1 MASDKAQ
8 ELLALSRT
16 LEWDFPSSAGRP
28 LRTPDPQLLERRHD
42 FAAAARALDAESAT
56 ELAAN
61 TWRLW
66 MAARDI
72 SGGRAFLAEVLDAGD
87 AEPTAA
93 RAIALYGDGLFAFW
107 EGARGA
113 CRGRNEDALGVAQTT
128 ADEQALVLA
137 HLGLSRALLDDGDYT
152 AAGEHAAAARG
163 GAARFGDAMEQ
174 GALHMH
180 AQATR
185 LAGDYDAAAGLF
197 AESLALNR
205 RLDAQGMVDVELH
218 NLGHVEVHRG
228 NVGAAERYFS
238 ETTYADDEYGEAMR
252 RLNDAA
258 IAFLRGDLESAG
270 SSLDAAEAAF
280 AGTAMEAAA
289 VDDRFELE
297 WLRDQLTCAA
307 S

>member
-1 MASDKAQ
+1 VTPDHAQ
-8 ELLALSRT
+8 ELLVVSRT

-42 FAAAARALDAESAT
+42 FAAAACALDAESAT

-61 TWRLW
+61 SWRLW

-72 SGGRAFLAEVLDAGD
+72 SGGRAFLADVLDAGD
-87 AEPTAA
+87 RVPTAA

-107 EGARGA
+107 EGAREA
-113 CRGRNEDALGVAQTT
+113 CRSRNEVALEVAQKT
-128 ADEQALVLA
+128 ADEQAVLLA
-137 HLGLSRALLDDGDYT
+137 HLGLSRTLLDEGDYT
-152 AAGEHAAAARG
+152 AACEHAEAARR

-185 LAGDYDAAAGLF
+185 LAGDYDAAAELF
-197 AESLALNR
+197 TESLALNR

-228 NVGAAERYFS
+228 NVEAAERYLS
-238 ETTYADDEYGEAMR
+238 ETTYGDDEYGEAMR

-258 IAFLRGDLESAG
+258 IAFLRGDLERAG
-270 SSLDAAEAAF
+270 SSLDAAEATF
-280 AGTAMEAAA
+280 AGSAMEAVA
-289 VDDRFELE
+289 VDDRFELD
-297 WLRDQLTCAA
+297 WLRKQLACAA